1 MNCRFIYS
9 YLKDVL
15 VREPLF
21 RLRYYRLMTKKVIP
35 CIVFMADGRM
45 PHGGMFDRFKG
56 IVTTYGLAKQKG
68 IPFKIIML
76 LMNYQSYFIQI
87 IYLNI

>member
-21 RLRYYRLMTKKVIP
+21 RLRYYRLMTNESDTMH
-35 CIVFMADGRM
+35 CIYGRW
-45 PHGGMFDRFKG
+45 
-56 IVTTYGLAKQKG
+56 
-68 IPFKIIML
+68 
-76 LMNYQSYFIQI
+76 SYAALGECLIA
-87 IYLNI
+87 LKE